1 VGQYHQMMPKLLHTQ
16 VAGYMPL
23 GSARH
28 WLPAAALT
36 IASEWLYSTSS
47 GPARLPGLLQR
58 ASTAAFGLVMK
69 NEKASAFVT
78 GLVPSVAWEAHQ
90 YNQGGLFSWADIATG
105 AAVGAIVVA
114 NSTYPSSETSGGTT
128 AHESA

>member
-1 VGQYHQMMPKLLHTQ
+1 MPKLMHAQ

-36 IASEWLYSTSS
+36 IASEWFYNTTS
-47 GPARLPGLLQR
+47 GPMRMPGLLQR
-58 ASTAAFGLVMK
+58 ASDAAFSITMK
-69 NEKASAFVT
+69 NEKVSAVAT
-78 GLVPSVAWEAHQ
+78 GLVPSVLWEGHQ
-90 YNQGGLFSWADIATG
+90 YNQGGQFSWADIATG

-114 NSTYPSSETSGGTT
+114 NSTHPATST
-128 AHESA
+128 